1 MQAEEQY
8 LSKSFEPQNA
18 FIFSNNAAKRHQ
30 KSMKQRAHTFQS
42 QKGKPRPSPDGA
54 DLNKN
59 LQKKKRSNFETLTQH
74 QTYFQ
79 PINANADERNKT
91 REGL

>member
-1 MQAEEQY
+1 
-8 LSKSFEPQNA
+8 
-18 FIFSNNAAKRHQ
+18 
-30 KSMKQRAHTFQS
+30 MKQRAHTFQS